1 MGLIKKF
8 LLITSLG
15 MIMLTMG
22 GGCVY
27 SNNKGW
33 NDMTSEE
40 KQDVRQNFE
49 EIESDLRQDF
59 ASDDI
64 GDKFASFILD
74 TVEQAIDSAD

>member
-1 MGLIKKF
+1 M
-8 LLITSLG
+8 
-15 MIMLTMG
+15 
-22 GGCVY
+22 
-27 SNNKGW
+27 
-33 NDMTSEE
+33 EE
-40 KQDVRQNFE
+40 KKTIEQNFE

>member
-15 MIMLTMG
+15 MIMLTM

-49 EIESDLRQDF
+49 EIESDLRQDC

>member
-1 MGLIKKF
+1 MGLNKKF

-15 MIMLTMG
+15 MIMLTM

>member
-1 MGLIKKF
+1 MGLLKKF

-15 MIMLTMG
+15 MIMLTM

-40 KQDVRQNFE
+40 KKDVQQNFE